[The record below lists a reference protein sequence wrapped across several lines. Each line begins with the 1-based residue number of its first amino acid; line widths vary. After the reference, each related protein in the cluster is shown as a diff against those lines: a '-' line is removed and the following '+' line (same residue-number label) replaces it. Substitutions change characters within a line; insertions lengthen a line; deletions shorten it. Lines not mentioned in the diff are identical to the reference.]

1 MAEIEIHAQP
11 EHARDDFA
19 KGVSI
24 MVGVVGILL
33 AVVTIASHRAHTAA
47 VIYRTEAN
55 DQWAFYEA
63 KKIREHLVDV
73 TAGLGSVLSVRD
85 EAKARDLIE
94 QWTRDRDRYTKEAAE
109 IQREARSREDASHSE
124 EDRAL
129 RLDLGE
135 GLLELGLVLLSLFFL
150 SKRKFFPVL
159 GAVAAVAGAAIAVTG
174 WLA

>member
-1 MAEIEIHAQP
+1 MAEVEIRARH
-11 EHARDDFA
+11 EEVRDDFS

-24 MVGVVGILL
+24 MVGVVGIVL
-33 AVVTIASHRAHTAA
+33 AIVTIASHRAHTAA

-73 TAGLGSVLSVRD
+73 AAGLGSVLAVKD
-85 EAKARDLIE
+85 ESKARDLIG
-94 QWTRDRDRYTKEAAE
+94 QLTRDRDRYTKEAAD
-109 IQREARSREDASHSE
+109 IQKQARSREDASHSE

-135 GLLELGLVLLSLFFL
+135 GLLELGLVMSSLYFL

-159 GAVAAVAGAAIAVTG
+159 GALAAVAGALIAVTG